1 MTFFSAFSFDESNR
15 SRPYRTH
22 SRTID
27 NAKEAMT
34 SNNINNRRELKGV
47 ERPSAVTLV
56 PNCDIIRGMGVDYM
70 HCVLIVVTKLLMSLW
85 FDGSQKNE
93 SYSVYQSLPFIE
105 KGLVCLKPSNY
116 TSRVPRTIKGNLGYR
131 KASEFRSF
139 LLHYFVPVIPQLLP
153 PIYFEHYYLLSHAVH
168 LLLKSNLSL
177 FR

>member
-1 MTFFSAFSFDESNR
+1 MVLK
-15 SRPYRTH
+15 RP
-22 SRTID
+22 
-27 NAKEAMT
+27 
-34 SNNINNRRELKGV
+34 
-47 ERPSAVTLV
+47 
-56 PNCDIIRGMGVDYM
+56 
-70 HCVLIVVTKLLMSLW
+70 KLLMSLW

-168 LLLKSNLSL
+168 LLLNQTSL
-177 FR
+177 CSDDKTAEVLFHKNRTKLFNTHSGRSKHYRKCS